1 MTDLRVPPRPS
12 PTRSSAVRVT
22 AVRPTQD
29 PGRGRAAHP
38 RPPVPGRPLRF
49 RRVHE
54 AVLRIDAATP
64 ADRDRAVDVL
74 RVLAITGVVLGH
86 WLVSGVVLQAGGHL
100 AGDSPLAHMPALAP
114 LTWLLQPLAL
124 FFFVG
129 GRVAARS
136 YASAHAVG
144 TPYRTWLGRR
154 LTRLLRPVVPLAVT
168 WAMAWAGLVATGIA
182 HETIHTMMWLVFS
195 PLWFLGVYA
204 ALTACTPLV
213 HRHGV
218 RTAVAAGLLVAAL
231 DGAHALFG
239 DDGVAGTVRQLNV
252 PAAWLIPYAL
262 GAAWSAGSFARRRTG
277 AALLIGG
284 ACATAALV
292 LWCGYP
298 ASMVGVPGSV
308 ISNLSPPTVA
318 AVAFGLAQCGG
329 ALLLCGPL
337 RRLVGQ
343 RSGTGASQLP
353 DLGDRRARPAHFLW
367 AGVVLLSMSAL
378 TVFLWHQ
385 TAMLTTT
392 LVTLGLGAFLPG
404 LHTSPDGPA
413 WVLLRLAW
421 IPIFGAVLLAFR
433 TLFQSYE
440 RPRRKP
446 VQGTIS
452 I

>member
-1 MTDLRVPPRPS
+1 MTDLRLPPHPS
-12 PTRSSAVRVT
+12 PTRSSAVRLT
-22 AVRPTQD
+22 AARPTQD
-29 PGRGRAAHP
+29 SGRGRAAHP
-38 RPPVPGRPLRF
+38 RPPVPDRPLRF
-49 RRVHE
+49 QRVHE

-74 RVLAITGVVLGH
+74 RALAIAGVVLGH
-86 WLVSGVVLQAGGHL
+86 WLVSAVVLRAGGHL
-100 AGDSPLAHMPALAP
+100 MGDSPLAHMPALAP
-114 LTWLLQPLAL
+114 LTWLFQTLAL

-129 GRVAARS
+129 GRVTVRS
-136 YASAHAVG
+136 YVSARAAG
-144 TPYRTWLGRR
+144 TSYRTWLGRR
-154 LTRLLRPVVPLAVT
+154 LARLVRPVVPLAVT
-168 WAMAWAGLVATGIA
+168 WAMAWAGLVATGTA
-182 HETIHTMMWLVFS
+182 HETIHTLVWLVFS
-195 PLWFLGVYA
+195 PLWFLAVYA

-213 HRHGV
+213 VRHGV
-218 RTAVAAGLLVAAL
+218 RTAVVAGLLVAAL
-231 DGAHALFG
+231 DGARALFG
-239 DDGVAGTVRQLNV
+239 DDGAAGTVRLLNI

-262 GAAWSAGSFARRRTG
+262 GAAWSAGCFARRRTA
-277 AALLIGG
+277 AALLLGG
-284 ACATAALV
+284 TCATAALI

-298 ASMVGVPGSV
+298 ASMVGVPGPL

-343 RSGTGASQLP
+343 QSSTGASPVP
-353 DLGDRRARPAHFLW
+353 DRGNRRARPAHFLW

-392 LVTLGLGAFLPG
+392 LVPLGLGVFLPG

-421 IPIFGAVLLAFR
+421 IPLFGAVLLAFR

-440 RPRRKP
+440 RPGRNAG
-446 VQGTIS
+446 QGTIS
-452 I
+452 T